1 MFINRMSPNTYWTS
15 FTAAVRSLESAG
27 IPAPEGHHE
36 LLDRWREFKAI
47 RSPHRDRLVEAVIGG
62 DGDVAQLQ
70 ALALAETVNAPAI
83 NEAVEKA
90 VQSEAYRKYAAV
102 AEQNYSALAKRFDAA
117 ADRLVT
123 AMALVDPESDPAD
136 LLAADNKVRQA
147 YQDGH
152 AASAELT
159 ALVGKLSV
167 AAELAGAE
175 RPHQDAANSS
185 EAHHVGIHMLQLGLC
200 TSFDGNPRDLWAAW
214 SEEGPRTGAQWAA
227 LVKIGAKLHAVPLGD
242 YQPRRQAGPLLERV
256 THDGRTERYDPE
268 IEDAPPSRDDD
279 GVFKPVQ
286 PPGPVTVWENAVN
299 WR

>member
-102 AEQNYSALAKRFDAA
+102 AEQNYSALAKRFNAE
-117 ADRLVT
+117 ADRLVK
-123 AMALVDPESDPAD
+123 AIAIADPESDPAD

-147 YQDGH
+147 YQDAH

-175 RPHQDAANSS
+175 RPHHDAANSTD
-185 EAHHVGIHMLQLGLC
+185 AHHLGIHMLQLGLC
-200 TSFDGNPRDLWAAW
+200 TSFDGNPRDLWEAW
-214 SEEGPRTGAQWAA
+214 LTNGARTGAQWSS
-227 LVKIGAKLHAVPLGD
+227 LVRLGVTLRAVELGN
-242 YQPRRQAGPLLERV
+242 YQPQRQALPLLERV

-268 IEDAPPSRDDD
+268 VEEAPASRDDD
-279 GVFKPVQ
+279 GVFRPVQ

>member
-36 LLDRWREFKAI
+36 LLERWRAFRAI
-47 RSPHRDRLVEAVIGG
+47 GTPHRDRLVKAVISG

-70 ALALAETVNAPAI
+70 ALALAETVNAPRIA
-83 NEAVEKA
+83 EAVESA
-90 VQSEAYRKYAAV
+90 VQAEAYRAYAAV
-102 AEQNYSALAKRFDAA
+102 AESNYAELAKRFNAE
-117 ADRLVT
+117 ADRLVK
-123 AMALVDPESDPAD
+123 AMAIVDPESDPAD

-147 YQDGH
+147 YQDAH

-175 RPHQDAANSS
+175 RPHHDAANSTD
-185 EAHHVGIHMLQLGLC
+185 AHHLGIHMMQLGL
-200 TSFDGNPRDLWAAW
+200 TVSFDGSVRDLWQAW
-214 SEEGPRTGAQWAA
+214 LTDGARTGAQWSA
-227 LVKIGAKLHAVPLGD
+227 LVRLGVTLAAVELGD
-242 YQPRRQAGPLLERV
+242 YQPRRQACPMLERV

-268 IEDAPPSRDDD
+268 VEEAPASRDDD

-286 PPGPVTVWENAVN
+286 PPGPVTIWENSVN

>member
-1 MFINRMSPNTYWTS
+1 MFINRMSPNAYWTS

-36 LLDRWREFKAI
+36 LLERWRAFRAI
-47 RSPHRDRLVEAVIGG
+47 GTPHRDRLVKAVISG

-70 ALALAETVNAPAI
+70 ALALAETVNAPRIA
-83 NEAVEKA
+83 EAVESA
-90 VQSEAYRKYAAV
+90 VQAEAYRAYAAV
-102 AEQNYSALAKRFDAA
+102 AESNYAELAKRFNAE
-117 ADRLVT
+117 ADRLVK
-123 AMALVDPESDPAD
+123 AMAIVDPESDPAD
-136 LLAADNKVRQA
+136 LLAADNETRQA
-147 YQDGH
+147 YQVAH
-152 AASAELT
+152 AASTELSE
-159 ALVGKLSV
+159 LVGKLSI

-175 RPHQDAANSS
+175 RPHHDAANSS

-242 YQPRRQAGPLLERV
+242 YQPQRQAGPLLERV

-279 GVFKPVQ
+279 GVFRPVQ
-286 PPGPVTVWENAVN
+286 PPGPVTIWENSVN